1 MEVIMEES
9 GMWFAKYSEDEV
21 FEIEKSPQY
30 TKSLRQKGVKIC
42 EFVLRRGNKIYFM
55 EAKSSCPRQIVWD
68 NPKEDREQR
77 KRKYEEY
84 IEEIVLK
91 MRHSLSLYGNILLKR
106 YSQNGISE
114 KLLNTDLS
122 NVLINLVLII
132 NTFVVLNKE
141 MAKKKGFII

>member
-1 MEVIMEES
+1 MKNIL
-9 GMWFAKYSEDEV
+9 K
-21 FEIEKSPQY
+21 
-30 TKSLRQKGVKIC
+30 
-42 EFVLRRGNKIYFM
+42 
-55 EAKSSCPRQIVWD
+55 KSSD
-68 NPKEDREQR
+68 LET
-77 KRKYEEY
+77 

>member
-1 MEVIMEES
+1 
-9 GMWFAKYSEDEV
+9 
-21 FEIEKSPQY
+21 
-30 TKSLRQKGVKIC
+30 
-42 EFVLRRGNKIYFM
+42 
-55 EAKSSCPRQIVWD
+55 
-68 NPKEDREQR
+68 
-77 KRKYEEY
+77 
-84 IEEIVLK
+84 